1 MSRAMVTWREASR
14 RGDLRSADFTPL
26 PSASPK
32 TILMAKS
39 EIRTIDV
46 QHKPENRV
54 CQRTDA
60 CETDFAISSP

>member
-1 MSRAMVTWREASR
+1 MPGIVSCPTEYRC
-14 RGDLRSADFTPL
+14 
-26 PSASPK
+26 
-32 TILMAKS
+32 

-60 CETDFAISSP
+60 CETDFASSIAFGDDGIDDTATPWL